1 MNKPKYSKEEVY
13 DEILRIYKIEN
24 NMNKNI
30 FKTYTTFEIS
40 DYDNFFTKYG
50 GIKKICKELNI
61 KNKPSHNTKKE
72 LLDAGKEVYEKYG
85 YLTCELF
92 AKETKYSKTGIR
104 GLFGSFTNFLN
115 ELNIPLN
122 ITSEITPEEIKND
135 VYDFCIKNHT
145 TNSSL
150 YRKYGKYNQCH
161 IDKNFGGWVNLLK
174 EIELTPQ
181 KVKPGINYMLSEV
194 KKIYMKHGFITSRLI
209 NEECDFTY
217 QAFSIYYDSIE
228 DISLAVSNGKS
239 KYIFNNSWMSADI
252 QKILNYLYLYIDKNK
267 ISIEKT
273 FDWLITEEGTHMRLD
288 IYIEDKNLCIEY
300 NGKQHYE
307 YTPFFHKDKEAFKR
321 SQKRDQLKKELLEQH
336 NIKLVQI
343 KYDTKIT
350 EELIKEI
357 IKD

>member
-1 MNKPKYSKEEVY
+1 VNKPKYSKEEVY
-13 DEILRIYKIEN
+13 TEILRIYKIEN

-40 DYDNFFTKYG
+40 DYNNFFTKYG

-61 KNKPSHNTKKE
+61 KNKPSKNTKKE
-72 LLDAGKEVYEKYG
+72 LLDAGKEAYEKYG

-92 AKETKYSKTGIR
+92 EKKTKYSKTGIK

-122 ITSEITPEEIKND
+122 IASKITPEEVKED
-135 VYDFCIKNHT
+135 VYNFCIKNHT

-161 IDKNFGGWVNLLK
+161 IDKNFGGWINLLK
-174 EIELTPQ
+174 ELGLTPQ
-181 KVKPGINYMLSEV
+181 KVKPGIDYMLSEV
-194 KKIYMKHGFITSRLI
+194 KKIYMKYNFISSKLI

-217 QAFSIYYDSIE
+217 QAFSAYYDSIE
-228 DISLAVSNGKS
+228 DISLAVSDGKS
-239 KYIFNNSWMSADI
+239 KYIFNNSWMSVDI
-252 QKILNYLYLYIDKNK
+252 RKILSHLYKYIDKDK

-307 YTPFFHKDKEAFKR
+307 YIPFFHKDKEAFKR
-321 SQKRDQLKKELLEQH
+321 SQKRDQLKKELLKQH

-343 KYDTKIT
+343 KYDTEIT

-357 IKD
+357 IKN